1 MFVGNKHILAL
12 SDKGEV
18 YAWGC
23 NKQRCLG
30 IKDTI
35 GVVNKAVK
43 VQGLEGVKVKD
54 ISCGLESSCCLS
66 DKGEVFTWYVVEAVD
81 DV

>member
-1 MFVGNKHILAL
+1 M
-12 SDKGEV
+12 
-18 YAWGC
+18 
-23 NKQRCLG
+23 
-30 IKDTI
+30 
-35 GVVNKAVK
+35 VNKAVK